1 MISEE
6 LLLERIMQ
14 PMPTDS
20 HVVPVSL
27 PVTSFGDPNTARV
40 ATISINPS
48 VVEFCANTPES
59 PVLPAHKKRFVDR
72 ETLGIGMHDIPTI
85 VQARRVLQSNH
96 DYFKT
101 NPYHWFNVLEQWIL
115 KPLNASY
122 FDGSA
127 THLDLVQWATK
138 PVWSGISST
147 ATQEELIGQ
156 DLPFLT
162 QLITVGNFELLL
174 INGVTAHKALSSHA
188 DVHIHQTETWKLAG
202 HSSTTVWAGEF
213 AGTPFISWSKFLQ
226 GQITDAQRQE
236 ISDWVADYR
245 ASL

>member
-1 MISEE
+1 
-6 LLLERIMQ
+6 MQ
-14 PMPTDS
+14 PVPADS

-85 VQARRVLQSNH
+85 EQARRVLQSNH

-101 NPYHWFNVLEQWIL
+101 NPYHWFNALEQWIL

-138 PVWSGISST
+138 PVWSGIENEDVKT
-147 ATQEELIGQ
+147 RLIEQ
-156 DLPFLT
+156 DIQFLASLLE
-162 QLITVGNFELLL
+162 QKRFDLLL
-174 INGVTAHKALSSHA
+174 LNGRTVFDSFRYHDLFSVT
-188 DVHIHQTETWKLAG
+188 QTIELKRAG
-202 HSSTTVWAGEF
+202 RTTTLWLGRAK
-213 AGTPFISWSKFLQ
+213 GTPFICWSRFLQ
-226 GQITDAQRQE
+226 GPMTNAERQE
-236 ISDWVADYR
+236 LSDWLADF
-245 ASL
+245 AANA